1 MSRVHI
7 RVIDRGPGLAADER
21 DRVFLPFQ
29 RSGDT
34 HGPPGIGLGLALS
47 RGLAEAMGGSLEAED
62 TPGGGLTMDLAL
74 TDSSHARACPGASRG
89 GHPVMRVLVV
99 DDEPQIL
106 RALRINLN
114 ARQFEVITAADG
126 ATALDAAKTQRP
138 DLLILDLGLPDT
150 DGVDVIRSLRTWT
163 DVPIIVLSGRAG
175 SSDKIVALNLGA
187 DDYVTKPF
195 NIEELLARIKAVS
208 RRLRPETVD
217 DEPVQLGGHTVDLA
231 EKAIRSVDG
240 ELVHLTKT
248 EWELLAMLV
257 RNPGKLVSQR
267 QLLQDVWGPTYLN
280 ETHYLRQYM
289 AQLRKKLEPDPTRP
303 RHLLTEP
310 GMGYRFMP

>member
-1 MSRVHI
+1 
-7 RVIDRGPGLAADER
+7 
-21 DRVFLPFQ
+21 
-29 RSGDT
+29 
-34 HGPPGIGLGLALS
+34 
-47 RGLAEAMGGSLEAED
+47 
-62 TPGGGLTMDLAL
+62 
-74 TDSSHARACPGASRG
+74 
-89 GHPVMRVLVV
+89 MRVLVV

-106 RALRINLN
+106 RAMRINLH
-114 ARQFEVITAADG
+114 ARHFEVSTAADG
-126 ATALDAAKTQRP
+126 ATALNAAKTERP
-138 DLLILDLGLPDT
+138 DVVILDLGLPDT
-150 DGVDVIRSLRTWT
+150 DGVDVIRALRAWT

-175 SSDKIVALNLGA
+175 SSDKIVALNAGA

-195 NIEELLARIKAVS
+195 NIEELLARMNAVG
-208 RRLRPETVD
+208 RRLRPDVID
-217 DEPVQLGGHTVDLA
+217 VEPVRIGAHTVDLA
-231 EKAIRSVDG
+231 ERAVQHEGG

-248 EWELLAMLV
+248 EWELLGILV